1 MIIRKPIDLK
11 VKDLF
16 PNPFRKGVLGYITSN
31 ENPLSKLI
39 YEIFKYLNPGLVV
52 PDYKKY
58 ADLHFNSLYGERKL
72 SCLAVMLL
80 DKTVEE
86 EYHAEIYTID
96 TPGNFVLSDGKF
108 VVTYKIIEDFIS
120 KTLINILSDLYY
132 NKWNKVFETYKLDY
146 DVLSPYN
153 MSITDNTEDT
163 MTSNDKF
170 NTSRDNRQEGTE
182 NSTNNDNTQSSVYA
196 YNSATASPNENSTT
210 DTSLN
215 STTTQNNT
223 TTGNDNRDYTRDNSI
238 KKTITRK
245 GNIGNTLPQEMIE
258 RQRKLLDT
266 LLYDIIF
273 KDIATVISRERYNY

>member
-16 PNPFRKGVLGYITSN
+16 PNPFRKGVLGYITSKISD
-31 ENPLSKLI
+31 LGVLI
-39 YEIFKYLNPGLVV
+39 DTIFKYFQGNSTD
-52 PDYKKY
+52 PDYIKY

-80 DKTVEE
+80 NKTVEE

-120 KTLINILSDLYY
+120 KTLINIISNKYY

-170 NTSRDNRQEGTE
+170 NTSRDNKQEGTE
-182 NSTNNDNTQSSVYA
+182 NSTNNDNTQSNVYA

-210 DTSLN
+210 DTTLN

>member
-31 ENPLSKLI
+31 ISDIGTLI
-39 YEIFKYLNPGLVV
+39 DSIFTYFQGNTRD
-52 PDYKKY
+52 PDYIKY
-58 ADLHFNSLYGERKL
+58 SDLYFNSLYGERKL
-72 SCLAVMLL
+72 SSLSAMLL

-86 EYHAEIYTID
+86 EYHVEIYTID
-96 TPGNFVLSDGKF
+96 TSGNFVLSDGKF

-120 KTLINILSDLYY
+120 KTLINIISNKYY

-146 DVLSPYN
+146 EVLSPYN

-182 NSTNNDNTQSSVYA
+182 NSTNNDTTQSNVYA
-196 YNSATASPNENSTT
+196 YNSVTASPNENSTT

>member
-170 NTSRDNRQEGTE
+170 NTSRDNKQEGTE

-273 KDIATVISRERYNY
+273 KDIAAVISRERYNY

>member
-16 PNPFRKGVLGYITSN
+16 PNPFRKGVLGYITSKISD
-31 ENPLSKLI
+31 LGVLI
-39 YEIFKYLNPGLVV
+39 DTIFKYFQGNSTD
-52 PDYKKY
+52 PDYIKY

-80 DKTVEE
+80 DKTVKE

-120 KTLINILSDLYY
+120 KTLINIISNKYY

-170 NTSRDNRQEGTE
+170 NTSRDNKQEGTE
-182 NSTNNDNTQSSVYA
+182 NSTNNDNTQSNVYA

>member
-16 PNPFRKGVLGYITSN
+16 PNPFRKGVLGYLT
-31 ENPLSKLI
+31 SKLSELGFLI
-39 YEIFKYLNPGLVV
+39 DTIFKYFQGTSTD
-52 PDYKKY
+52 PDYIKY

-120 KTLINILSDLYY
+120 KTLFNIISNKYY

-163 MTSNDKF
+163 MTSKDKF
-170 NTSRDNRQEGTE
+170 NTSRDNRQEGSE
-182 NSTNNDNTQSSVYA
+182 NSINNDNTQSSVYA

>member
-16 PNPFRKGVLGYITSN
+16 PNPFRKGVLGYLT
-31 ENPLSKLI
+31 SKLSELGI
-39 YEIFKYLNPGLVV
+39 LIDTIFKYFQGNSTD
-52 PDYKKY
+52 PDYIKY

-80 DKTVEE
+80 DKIVEE
-86 EYHAEIYTID
+86 EYHAEIYIID

-120 KTLINILSDLYY
+120 KTLLNILSNKYY
-132 NKWNKVFETYKLDY
+132 KKWNKVFETYKLDY

-163 MTSNDKF
+163 MTSKDKF
-170 NTSRDNRQEGTE
+170 NTSRDNRQEGSE
-182 NSTNNDNTQSSVYA
+182 NSINNDNTQSSVYA

>member
-31 ENPLSKLI
+31 ISDIGTLI
-39 YEIFKYLNPGLVV
+39 DSIFTYFQGNTRD
-52 PDYKKY
+52 PDYIKY
-58 ADLHFNSLYGERKL
+58 SDLYFNSLYGERKL
-72 SCLAVMLL
+72 SCLSVMLL

-120 KTLINILSDLYY
+120 KTLINIISNKYY
-132 NKWNKVFETYKLDY
+132 NKWKKVFETYKLDY
-146 DVLSPYN
+146 EVLSPYN

-182 NSTNNDNTQSSVYA
+182 NSTNNDNTQSNVYA
-196 YNSATASPNENSTT
+196 YNSVTASPNENSTT

>member
-31 ENPLSKLI
+31 ISDIGTLI
-39 YEIFKYLNPGLVV
+39 DSIFTYFQGNTRD
-52 PDYKKY
+52 PDYIKY
-58 ADLHFNSLYGERKL
+58 SDLYFNSLYGERKL
-72 SCLAVMLL
+72 SCLSVMLL

-120 KTLINILSDLYY
+120 KTLINIISNKYY
-132 NKWNKVFETYKLDY
+132 NKWKKVFETYKLDY
-146 DVLSPYN
+146 EVLSPYN
-153 MSITDNTEDT
+153 ISITDNTEDT

-170 NTSRDNRQEGTE
+170 NTSRDSRQEGTE
-182 NSTNNDNTQSSVYA
+182 NSTNNDITQSNVYA
-196 YNSATASPNENSTT
+196 YNSVAASPNENSTT

>member
-31 ENPLSKLI
+31 ISDIGTLI
-39 YEIFKYLNPGLVV
+39 DSIFTYFQGNTRD
-52 PDYKKY
+52 PDYIKY
-58 ADLHFNSLYGERKL
+58 SDLYFNSLYGERKL
-72 SCLAVMLL
+72 SCLSVMLL

-120 KTLINILSDLYY
+120 KTLINIISNKYY

-273 KDIATVISRERYNY
+273 KDIAAVISRERYNY

>member
-96 TPGNFVLSDGKF
+96 TPENFVLSDGKF

-170 NTSRDNRQEGTE
+170 NTSRDNKQEGTE

-273 KDIATVISRERYNY
+273 KDIAAVISRERYNY

>member
-31 ENPLSKLI
+31 NSELRNLI
-39 YEIFKYLNPGLVV
+39 YSIFIYFQGDLRD
-52 PDYKKY
+52 PDYIKY
-58 ADLHFNSLYGERKL
+58 SDLYFNSLYGERKL

-108 VVTYKIIEDFIS
+108 VVTYKIIENFIS
-120 KTLINILSDLYY
+120 KTLINIISNKYY
-132 NKWNKVFETYKLDY
+132 NKWNKVFETYKLNY

-153 MSITDNTEDT
+153 ISITDNTEDT

-182 NSTNNDNTQSSVYA
+182 NSTNNDNTQSNVYA
-196 YNSATASPNENSTT
+196 YNSITASPNENSTT

-258 RQRKLLDT
+258 SQRKLLDT

>member
-31 ENPLSKLI
+31 ISDIGTLI
-39 YEIFKYLNPGLVV
+39 DSIFTYFQGNTRD
-52 PDYKKY
+52 PDYIKY
-58 ADLHFNSLYGERKL
+58 SDLYFNSLYGERKL
-72 SCLAVMLL
+72 SSLSAMLL
-80 DKTVEE
+80 DKTVKE

-96 TPGNFVLSDGKF
+96 TPENFVLSDGKF

-120 KTLINILSDLYY
+120 KTLINIISNKYY

-146 DVLSPYN
+146 DVLSSYN

-182 NSTNNDNTQSSVYA
+182 NSTNNDNTQSNVYA
-196 YNSATASPNENSTT
+196 YNSVTASPNENSTT

>member
-31 ENPLSKLI
+31 ISDIGTLI
-39 YEIFKYLNPGLVV
+39 DSIFTYFQGNTRD
-52 PDYKKY
+52 PDYIKY
-58 ADLHFNSLYGERKL
+58 SDLYFNSLYGERKL
-72 SCLAVMLL
+72 SCLSVMLL

-120 KTLINILSDLYY
+120 KTLINIISNKYY

-146 DVLSPYN
+146 EVLSPYN
-153 MSITDNTEDT
+153 ISITDNTEDT

-182 NSTNNDNTQSSVYA
+182 NSTNNDNTQSNVYA
-196 YNSATASPNENSTT
+196 YNSVTASPNENSTT

>member
-16 PNPFRKGVLGYITSN
+16 PNPFRKGVLGYITSK
-31 ENPLSKLI
+31 LSELGFLI
-39 YEIFKYLNPGLVV
+39 DTIFKHFQGTSTD
-52 PDYKKY
+52 PDYIKY

-96 TPGNFVLSDGKF
+96 APGNFVLSDGKF
-108 VVTYKIIEDFIS
+108 AVTYKIIEDFIS
-120 KTLINILSDLYY
+120 KTLINIISNKYY

-170 NTSRDNRQEGTE
+170 NTSRDNKQEGTE
-182 NSTNNDNTQSSVYA
+182 NSTNNDNTQSNVYA
-196 YNSATASPNENSTT
+196 YNSITASPNENSTT

-273 KDIATVISRERYNY
+273 KDIAAVISRERYNY

>member
-31 ENPLSKLI
+31 ISDIGTLI
-39 YEIFKYLNPGLVV
+39 DSIFTYFQGNTRD
-52 PDYKKY
+52 PDYIKY
-58 ADLHFNSLYGERKL
+58 SDLYFNSLYGERKL
-72 SCLAVMLL
+72 SCLSVMLL

-120 KTLINILSDLYY
+120 KTLINIISNKYY
-132 NKWNKVFETYKLDY
+132 NKWKKVFETYKLDY
-146 DVLSPYN
+146 EVLSPYN

-182 NSTNNDNTQSSVYA
+182 NSTNNDNTQSNVYA
-196 YNSATASPNENSTT
+196 YNSGTASPNENSTT

>member
-16 PNPFRKGVLGYITSN
+16 PNPFRKGVLGYITSKISD
-31 ENPLSKLI
+31 LGVLI
-39 YEIFKYLNPGLVV
+39 DTIFKYFQGNSTD
-52 PDYKKY
+52 PDYIKY
-58 ADLHFNSLYGERKL
+58 SDLYFNSLYGERKL

-80 DKTVEE
+80 DKTVSE

-120 KTLINILSDLYY
+120 KTLINIISNKYY

-182 NSTNNDNTQSSVYA
+182 NSTNNDNTQSNVYA
-196 YNSATASPNENSTT
+196 YNSITASPNENSTT
-210 DTSLN
+210 DTSSN

>member
-16 PNPFRKGVLGYITSN
+16 PNPFRKGVLGYLTYYPSN
-31 ENPLSKLI
+31 MSTLI
-39 YEIFKYLNPGLVV
+39 YSIFTYFQGGTSSPDIKYS
-52 PDYKKY
+52 
-58 ADLHFNSLYGERKL
+58 DLYFNSLYGERKL
-72 SCLAVMLL
+72 SCLLAMLL

-120 KTLINILSDLYY
+120 KTLINIISNKYY

-153 MSITDNTEDT
+153 ISITDNTEDT

-182 NSTNNDNTQSSVYA
+182 NSTNNDNKQSSVYA

-258 RQRKLLDT
+258 KQRKLLDT

>member
-31 ENPLSKLI
+31 ISDIGTLI
-39 YEIFKYLNPGLVV
+39 DSIFTYFQGNTRD
-52 PDYKKY
+52 PDYIKY
-58 ADLHFNSLYGERKL
+58 SDLYFNSLYGERKL
-72 SCLAVMLL
+72 SCLSVMLL
-80 DKTVEE
+80 DKTIEE

-96 TPGNFVLSDGKF
+96 TSGNFVFSDGKF

-120 KTLINILSDLYY
+120 KTLINIISNKYY
-132 NKWNKVFETYKLDY
+132 NKWNKVFETYKLNY

-182 NSTNNDNTQSSVYA
+182 NSTNNDITQSNVYA

-210 DTSLN
+210 NTSLN

-273 KDIATVISRERYNY
+273 KDIAAVISRERYNS

>member
-16 PNPFRKGVLGYITSN
+16 PNPFRKGVLSYITSK
-31 ENPLSKLI
+31 LSELGVLI
-39 YEIFKYLNPGLVV
+39 DTIFKYFQGTSTD
-52 PDYKKY
+52 PDYIKY

-108 VVTYKIIEDFIS
+108 VVTYKIIEDFIT
-120 KTLINILSDLYY
+120 KTLVNIISNKYY

-146 DVLSPYN
+146 EVLSPYN

-273 KDIATVISRERYNY
+273 KDIAAVISRERYNY

>member
-31 ENPLSKLI
+31 ISDIGTLI
-39 YEIFKYLNPGLVV
+39 DSIFTYFQGNTRD
-52 PDYKKY
+52 PDYIKY
-58 ADLHFNSLYGERKL
+58 SDLYFNSLYGERKL
-72 SCLAVMLL
+72 SCLSVMLL

-96 TPGNFVLSDGKF
+96 TPENFVLSDGKF

-120 KTLINILSDLYY
+120 KTLINIISNKYY

-146 DVLSPYN
+146 EVLSPYN

-182 NSTNNDNTQSSVYA
+182 NSTNKDITQSNVYA
-196 YNSATASPNENSTT
+196 YNSAAASPNENSTT

>member
-31 ENPLSKLI
+31 ISDIGTLI
-39 YEIFKYLNPGLVV
+39 DSIFTYFQGNTRD
-52 PDYKKY
+52 PDYIKY
-58 ADLHFNSLYGERKL
+58 SDLYFNSLYGERKL
-72 SCLAVMLL
+72 SSLSVMLL

-108 VVTYKIIEDFIS
+108 VVLYKIIEDFIS
-120 KTLINILSDLYY
+120 KTLINIISNKYY

-146 DVLSPYN
+146 EVLSPYN
-153 MSITDNTEDT
+153 MSIIDNTEDT

-182 NSTNNDNTQSSVYA
+182 NSTNNDNTQSNVYA
-196 YNSATASPNENSTT
+196 YNSVTASPNENSTT

-223 TTGNDNRDYTRDNSI
+223 TTGNDIRDYTRDNSI

>member
-31 ENPLSKLI
+31 ISDIGTLI
-39 YEIFKYLNPGLVV
+39 DSIFTYFQGNTRD
-52 PDYKKY
+52 PDYIKY
-58 ADLHFNSLYGERKL
+58 SDLYFNSLYGERKL

-120 KTLINILSDLYY
+120 KTLINIISNKYY

-182 NSTNNDNTQSSVYA
+182 NSTNNDNTKSSVYA

>member
-16 PNPFRKGVLGYITSN
+16 PNPFRKGVLGYLTSN
-31 ENPLSKLI
+31 ASNIGTLI
-39 YEIFKYLNPGLVV
+39 DSIFTYFQGNTRD
-52 PDYKKY
+52 PDYIIY
-58 ADLHFNSLYGERKL
+58 SDLYFNSLYGERKL
-72 SCLAVMLL
+72 SSLSAMLL

-120 KTLINILSDLYY
+120 KTLINIISNKYY

-146 DVLSPYN
+146 EVLSPYN

-182 NSTNNDNTQSSVYA
+182 NSTNNDITQSNVYA
-196 YNSATASPNENSTT
+196 YNSAAASPNENSTT
-210 DTSLN
+210 ETSLN

>member
-16 PNPFRKGVLGYITSN
+16 PNPFRKGVLGYLVYYPSN
-31 ENPLSKLI
+31 LRTLI
-39 YEIFKYLNPGLVV
+39 YSMFIYFQGNTLD
-52 PDYKKY
+52 PDYLKY
-58 ADLHFNSLYGERKL
+58 SDLYFNSLYGERKL
-72 SCLAVMLL
+72 SCLSAMLL

-120 KTLINILSDLYY
+120 KTLVNIISNKYY

-170 NTSRDNRQEGTE
+170 NTSRDNKQEGTE
-182 NSTNNDNTQSSVYA
+182 NSTNNDNTQSNVYA
-196 YNSATASPNENSTT
+196 YNSATPSPNENSTT

-223 TTGNDNRDYTRDNSI
+223 ITGNDNRDYTRDNSI

-258 RQRKLLDT
+258 RQRKLLDN

-273 KDIATVISRERYNY
+273 KDIAAVISRERYNY

>member
-16 PNPFRKGVLGYITSN
+16 PNPFRKGVLGYITSKISD
-31 ENPLSKLI
+31 LGLLI
-39 YEIFKYLNPGLVV
+39 DTIFKYFQGKSTD
-52 PDYKKY
+52 PDYIKY

-120 KTLINILSDLYY
+120 KTLINIISNKYY

-170 NTSRDNRQEGTE
+170 NTSRDNKQEGTE
-182 NSTNNDNTQSSVYA
+182 NSTNNDNTQSNVYA

-210 DTSLN
+210 DTTLN

>member
-1 MIIRKPIDLK
+1 MIIMKPIDLK

-72 SCLAVMLL
+72 SCLAAMLL

-86 EYHAEIYTID
+86 EYHAEIYTVD

-108 VVTYKIIEDFIS
+108 VVTYKVIEDFIS

-132 NKWNKVFETYKLDY
+132 NKWNSVFDTYKLDY

-153 MSITDNTEDT
+153 MSITDNTVDI

-170 NTSRDNRQEGTE
+170 NTSRNNKQEGTE
-182 NSTNNDNTQSSVYA
+182 NSTNNDNTQSNVYA
-196 YNSATASPNENSTT
+196 YNSDTPSPNENSTT
-210 DTSLN
+210 DTLLN
-215 STTTQNNT
+215 STTTQDNT
-223 TTGNDNRDYTRDNSI
+223 TTGNDNRDYTRDNNI
-238 KKTITRK
+238 EKTITRK

-273 KDIATVISRERYNY
+273 KDIVAVISRERYNY

>member
-16 PNPFRKGVLGYITSN
+16 PNPFRKGVLGYITSKISD
-31 ENPLSKLI
+31 LGVLI
-39 YEIFKYLNPGLVV
+39 DTIFKYFQGNSTDPE
-52 PDYKKY
+52 YIKY
-58 ADLHFNSLYGERKL
+58 SDLYFNSLYGERKL

-120 KTLINILSDLYY
+120 KTLLNIISNKYY

-170 NTSRDNRQEGTE
+170 NTSRDNKQEGTE
-182 NSTNNDNTQSSVYA
+182 NSTNNDNTQSNVYA
-196 YNSATASPNENSTT
+196 YNSITASPNENSTT

>member
-1 MIIRKPIDLK
+1 MIIRKSIELK

-31 ENPLSKLI
+31 ISDIGTLI
-39 YEIFKYLNPGLVV
+39 DSIFTYFQGNTRD
-52 PDYKKY
+52 PDYIKY
-58 ADLHFNSLYGERKL
+58 SDLYFNSLYGERKL
-72 SCLAVMLL
+72 SCLSVMLL

-120 KTLINILSDLYY
+120 KTLINIISNKYY
-132 NKWNKVFETYKLDY
+132 NKWKKVFETYKLDY
-146 DVLSPYN
+146 EVLSPYN

-163 MTSNDKF
+163 LTSNDKF
-170 NTSRDNRQEGTE
+170 NTSRDNRQEGAE
-182 NSTNNDNTQSSVYA
+182 NSTNTDITQSNVYA
-196 YNSATASPNENSTT
+196 YNSAAASPNENSTT
-210 DTSLN
+210 NTSLN

>member
-16 PNPFRKGVLGYITSN
+16 PNPFRKGVLGYITSKISD
-31 ENPLSKLI
+31 LGVLI
-39 YEIFKYLNPGLVV
+39 DTIFKYFQGRSTD
-52 PDYKKY
+52 PDYIKY

-120 KTLINILSDLYY
+120 KTLINIISNKYY

-170 NTSRDNRQEGTE
+170 NTSRDNKQEGTE
-182 NSTNNDNTQSSVYA
+182 NSTNNDNTQSNVYA

-210 DTSLN
+210 DTTLN

>member
-31 ENPLSKLI
+31 ISDIGTLI
-39 YEIFKYLNPGLVV
+39 DSIFTYFQGNTRD
-52 PDYKKY
+52 PDYIKY
-58 ADLHFNSLYGERKL
+58 SDLYFNSLYGERKL
-72 SCLAVMLL
+72 SCLSVMLL
-80 DKTVEE
+80 DKTVKE

-120 KTLINILSDLYY
+120 KTLINIISNKYY

-196 YNSATASPNENSTT
+196 YNSITASPNENSTT

-273 KDIATVISRERYNY
+273 KDIAAVISRERYNY

>member
-31 ENPLSKLI
+31 ISDIGTLI
-39 YEIFKYLNPGLVV
+39 DSIFTYFQGNTRD
-52 PDYKKY
+52 PDYIKY
-58 ADLHFNSLYGERKL
+58 SDLYFNSLYGERKL
-72 SCLAVMLL
+72 SCLSVMLL
-80 DKTVEE
+80 DKTVKE

-96 TPGNFVLSDGKF
+96 TSENFVLSDGKF

-120 KTLINILSDLYY
+120 KTLINIISNKYY

-146 DVLSPYN
+146 EVLSPYN
-153 MSITDNTEDT
+153 ISITDNTEDT

-196 YNSATASPNENSTT
+196 YNSVTASPNENSTT

-223 TTGNDNRDYTRDNSI
+223 TTGNDNRDYMRDNSI

-273 KDIATVISRERYNY
+273 KDIAAVISRDRYNY

>member
-1 MIIRKPIDLK
+1 MIIRKSIDLK

-31 ENPLSKLI
+31 ISDIGTLI
-39 YEIFKYLNPGLVV
+39 DSIFTYFQGNTRD
-52 PDYKKY
+52 PDYIKY
-58 ADLHFNSLYGERKL
+58 SDLYFNSLYGERKL
-72 SCLAVMLL
+72 SCLSVMLL

-108 VVTYKIIEDFIS
+108 VVTYKIIEDFIF
-120 KTLINILSDLYY
+120 KTLINIISNKYY
-132 NKWNKVFETYKLDY
+132 NKWKKVFETYKLDY
-146 DVLSPYN
+146 EVLSPYN
-153 MSITDNTEDT
+153 ISITDNTEDT

-182 NSTNNDNTQSSVYA
+182 NSTNKDITQSNVYA
-196 YNSATASPNENSTT
+196 YNSAAASPNENSTT

-215 STTTQNNT
+215 SITTQNNT
-223 TTGNDNRDYTRDNSI
+223 TTGNDNRDYTRDNNI

>member
-16 PNPFRKGVLGYITSN
+16 PNPFRKGILGYITSKISD
-31 ENPLSKLI
+31 LGFLI
-39 YEIFKYLNPGLVV
+39 DTIFKYFQGNSTD
-52 PDYKKY
+52 PDYIKY
-58 ADLHFNSLYGERKL
+58 SDLYFNSLYGERKL

-120 KTLINILSDLYY
+120 KTLINIISNKYY

-245 GNIGNTLPQEMIE
+245 GNIGNMLPQEVIE

>member
-31 ENPLSKLI
+31 ISDIGTLI
-39 YEIFKYLNPGLVV
+39 DSIFTYFQGNTRN
-52 PDYKKY
+52 PDYIKY
-58 ADLHFNSLYGERKL
+58 SDLYFNSLYGERKL
-72 SCLAVMLL
+72 SSLSAMLL

-86 EYHAEIYTID
+86 EYHAGIYTID

-120 KTLINILSDLYY
+120 KTLINIISNKYY

-146 DVLSPYN
+146 EVLSPYN
-153 MSITDNTEDT
+153 ISITDNTEDT

-182 NSTNNDNTQSSVYA
+182 NSTNNDNTQSNVYA
-196 YNSATASPNENSTT
+196 YNSVTASPNENSTT

>member
-16 PNPFRKGVLGYITSN
+16 PNPFRKGVLGHLT
-31 ENPLSKLI
+31 SKLSELGI
-39 YEIFKYLNPGLVV
+39 LIDTIFKYFQGNSTD
-52 PDYKKY
+52 PDYIKY

-80 DKTVEE
+80 DKIVEE

-120 KTLINILSDLYY
+120 KTLFNIISNKYY

-163 MTSNDKF
+163 MTSKDKF
-170 NTSRDNRQEGTE
+170 NTSRDNRQEGSE
-182 NSTNNDNTQSSVYA
+182 NSINNDNTQSSVYA

-215 STTTQNNT
+215 SITTQNNT

>member
-31 ENPLSKLI
+31 NELRNLI
-39 YEIFKYLNPGLVV
+39 YSIFNYFQGGKLDPNYIKYS
-52 PDYKKY
+52 
-58 ADLHFNSLYGERKL
+58 DLYFNSLYGERKL
-72 SCLAVMLL
+72 SCLSAMLL
-80 DKTVEE
+80 NKTVEE
-86 EYHAEIYTID
+86 EYHSEIYTID
-96 TPGNFVLSDGKF
+96 TPGNFVLSDGRF

-120 KTLINILSDLYY
+120 KTLINIISNKYY

-196 YNSATASPNENSTT
+196 YNSSTASPNENSTT

>member
-31 ENPLSKLI
+31 ISDIGTLI
-39 YEIFKYLNPGLVV
+39 DSIFTYFQGNTRD
-52 PDYKKY
+52 PDYIKY
-58 ADLHFNSLYGERKL
+58 SDLYFNSLYGERKL
-72 SCLAVMLL
+72 SCLSAMLL

-86 EYHAEIYTID
+86 EYHTEIYTID

-120 KTLINILSDLYY
+120 KTLINIISNKYY

-146 DVLSPYN
+146 EVLSPYN

-182 NSTNNDNTQSSVYA
+182 NSTNNDNTQSNVYA

>member
-31 ENPLSKLI
+31 ISDIGTLI
-39 YEIFKYLNPGLVV
+39 DSIFTYFQGNTRD
-52 PDYKKY
+52 PDYIKY
-58 ADLHFNSLYGERKL
+58 SDLYFNSLYGERKL

-96 TPGNFVLSDGKF
+96 TPGNFVLSDGRF

-120 KTLINILSDLYY
+120 KTLINIISNKYY

-196 YNSATASPNENSTT
+196 YNSSTASPNENSTT

>member
-16 PNPFRKGVLGYITSN
+16 PNPFRKGVLGYITSKISD
-31 ENPLSKLI
+31 LGVLI
-39 YEIFKYLNPGLVV
+39 DTIFKYFQGNSTD
-52 PDYKKY
+52 PDYIKY

-120 KTLINILSDLYY
+120 KTLINIISNKYY

-146 DVLSPYN
+146 EVLSPYN
-153 MSITDNTEDT
+153 ISITDNTEDT

-196 YNSATASPNENSTT
+196 YNSSTASPNENSTT

-238 KKTITRK
+238 KKIITRK